1 MNKFTESVA
10 DVMRYI
16 VNAEMGGQADPKHH
30 LYPTYLDLRDMFGRV
45 KSHNEVLDLET
56 HTILR
61 DEYSFEEE
69 EEPQY
74 YHPEEVFN
82 RNWYDENIKK
92 T

>member
-1 MNKFTESVA
+1 
-10 DVMRYI
+10 
-16 VNAEMGGQADPKHH
+16 MGGQADPKHH

-45 KSHNEVLDLET
+45 KSHNEALDLET

-61 DEYSFEEE
+61 DEYSFEKERQ
-69 EEPQY
+69 PHY

-82 RNWYDENIKK
+82 RNWYNENIKK